1 MRAIFIIILTFL
13 SVMHASAQQK
23 TMTYLALGDS
33 YTIGESVPVYENF
46 PYQLV
51 QKMRQKNKPVHA
63 PELVARTGWT
73 TGELMAG
80 IARTQLLNTYDLVT
94 LLIGVNNQYRGRS
107 TEEYAKEFE
116 WLLKLAIEKAGGKAS
131 NVVVVSIPDWGAT
144 PFAKDRDRAKI
155 TREIDAFNAINR
167 EISARYETRYA
178 DITDAS
184 RDARSMPELVAADGL
199 HPSGLEY
206 TKWVNAIWKALGW

>member
-1 MRAIFIIILTFL
+1 
-13 SVMHASAQQK
+13 MHLSAQQK

-51 QKMRQKNKPVHA
+51 QKMRQKNTSVHA

-116 WLLKLAIEKAGGKAS
+116 WLLKLAIEKAGGNPS

-144 PFAKDRDRAKI
+144 PFAKDRDRVKI
-155 TREIDAFNAINR
+155 TREIDAFNAVNR
-167 EISARYETRYA
+167 KISARYQTRYA
-178 DITDAS
+178 DITEAS
-184 RDARSMPELVAADGL
+184 RDARSMAELVAADGL

-206 TKWVNAIWKALGW
+206 AKWVNAIWKALEW

>member
-51 QKMRQKNKPVHA
+51 QKMRQKNKSVHA

-73 TGELMAG
+73 SGELMAG
-80 IARTQLLNTYDLVT
+80 IART
-94 LLIGVNNQYRGRS
+94 
-107 TEEYAKEFE
+107 
-116 WLLKLAIEKAGGKAS
+116 KLAIENAGGNPS

-178 DITDAS
+178 DITEAS

-206 TKWVNAIWKALGW
+206 TKWMNAIWKALGW